1 MKKLTALL
9 LAGMLCFTG
18 CSTLEQADSVAETEP
33 PMFRALPLPDLYVE
47 IPERFSTTSSTFY
60 EEYYI
65 CEDASI
71 IVTQDTENPPYAS
84 VEDYSVKAL
93 NEYKSVT
100 QELEFLSS
108 EMIYAGT
115 AAVQTLEF
123 NYTLSNDTG
132 TVEKTCLVGYM
143 TDTESMYIITC
154 KSDKATYQE
163 YREDF
168 LRVIQ
173 SARYVK

>member
-1 MKKLTALL
+1 MKRITALL
-9 LAGMLCFTG
+9 LAGMFCFAG
-18 CSTLEQADSVAETEP
+18 CSTLEQTDSIAETEP
-33 PMFRALPLPDLYVE
+33 PMFKALPIPDLYVE
-47 IPERFSTTSSTFY
+47 VPERFSTTSSTFY

-71 IVTQDTENPPYAS
+71 IVTQDTSNPPYSS

-100 QELEFLSS
+100 QDLEYIAS

-132 TVEKTCLVGYM
+132 TVEKACLVGYM
-143 TDTESMYIITC
+143 TDTNSMYIITC
-154 KSDKATYQE
+154 KSDKDTYQE

-173 SARYVK
+173 SARHVK